1 MDIYVQIKNKK
12 GEVFKVVNL
21 GREEYLSFFKERLAK
36 LSETGGSD
44 FPVFSG
50 EFKAGNYLDVKKVKK
65 LKEEVKTIA
74 AIVGKDMENY
84 KEIIQK
90 RTQLENEIINRSS
103 LKSLMAIGLQRLE
116 ELLEQEG
123 EKPEAGTKPDKP
135 ETEIDRDEIRAELVS
150 MRKEIG
156 KLSESERLLEEERK
170 KFQTVFDIE
179 SLFDILSEST
189 KSSSGIYVKN

>member
-36 LSETGGSD
+36 SNGTGCGE
-44 FPVFSG
+44 FPVFFG

-65 LKEEVKTIA
+65 LKEEVKAIA
-74 AIVGKDMENY
+74 GIIGKDLENY

-90 RTQLENEIINRSS
+90 RTRLENEIINCSS
-103 LKSLMAIGLQRLE
+103 LKNLMAIGGRRLE
-116 ELLEQEG
+116 EILKAGDG
-123 EKPEAGTKPDKP
+123 EPDIEIK
-135 ETEIDRDEIRAELVS
+135 TELDSMLKGID
-150 MRKEIG
+150 
-156 KLSESERLLEEERK
+156 KLSESERLLETERK

-179 SLFDILSEST
+179 SLFDILSESI
-189 KSSSGIYVKN
+189 KSSSGIYIKN

>member
-12 GEVFKVVNL
+12 GEVLKVVNL
-21 GREEYLSFFKERLAK
+21 GREEYLSFFKELLAK
-36 LSETGGSD
+36 TNEKDGGD
-44 FPVFSG
+44 FPVFFG
-50 EFKAGNYLDVKKVKK
+50 EFKAGSYLDVKKVKK
-65 LKEEVKTIA
+65 LKEEVKAIA

-90 RTQLENEIINRSS
+90 RTQLENEIIDRSS
-103 LKSLMAIGLQRLE
+103 LKSLMAIGMQRLE
-116 ELLEQEG
+116 ELLEQED
-123 EKPEAGTKPDKP
+123 EKPEVGTKP
-135 ETEIDRDEIRAELVS
+135 ETEIDRDEIRAELDS

-156 KLSESERLLEEERK
+156 KLSERERLFEAERK
-170 KFQTVFDIE
+170 KFQTIFDIE

>member
-1 MDIYVQIKNKK
+1 M
-12 GEVFKVVNL
+12 E
-21 GREEYLSFFKERLAK
+21 
-36 LSETGGSD
+36 
-44 FPVFSG
+44 
-50 EFKAGNYLDVKKVKK
+50 KVKK
-65 LKEEVKTIA
+65 LKEEVKAIA

-90 RTQLENEIINRSS
+90 RAQLENEIINRSS
-103 LKSLMAIGLQRLE
+103 LKSLMAIGMQRLE

-123 EKPEAGTKPDKP
+123 EKPEAGTKP
-135 ETEIDRDEIRAELVS
+135 ETEIDRDEIRAELDS

-156 KLSESERLLEEERK
+156 KLSERERLLEAERK

>member
-21 GREEYLSFFKERLAK
+21 GREEYLSFFKKRLVK
-36 LSETGGSD
+36 SNETGGGD
-44 FPVFSG
+44 FPVFFG

-65 LKEEVKTIA
+65 LKEEVKAIA
-74 AIVGKDMENY
+74 GVIGKDLENY

-90 RTQLENEIINRSS
+90 RTQLENEIIDRSS
-103 LKSLMAIGLQRLE
+103 LKNLMAIGRRRLE
-116 ELLEQEG
+116 EMLNAG
-123 EKPEAGTKPDKP
+123 DGGPDVGTK
-135 ETEIDRDEIRAELVS
+135 AELDF
-150 MRKEIG
+150 MRKEID
-156 KLSESERLLEEERK
+156 KLSESERLLEAERK

-179 SLFDILSEST
+179 SLFDVLSESI

>member
-12 GEVFKVVNL
+12 GEVLKVVNL
-21 GREEYLSFFKERLAK
+21 GREEYLSFFKELLAK
-36 LSETGGSD
+36 TNETDGGD
-44 FPVFSG
+44 FPVFFG
-50 EFKAGNYLDVKKVKK
+50 EFKAGSYLDVKKVKK
-65 LKEEVKTIA
+65 LKEEVKAIA

-90 RTQLENEIINRSS
+90 RTQLENEIIDRSS
-103 LKSLMAIGLQRLE
+103 LKSLMAIGMQRLE

-123 EKPEAGTKPDKP
+123 EKPE
-135 ETEIDRDEIRAELVS
+135 TEIDRDEIRAELDS

-156 KLSESERLLEEERK
+156 KLSERERLLEAERK

-179 SLFDILSEST
+179 SLFDILSESI

>member
-36 LSETGGSD
+36 SSETGGGY
-44 FPVFSG
+44 FPVFST
-50 EFKAGNYLDVKKVKK
+50 EFKAGSYLDIKKVKK
-65 LKEEVKTIA
+65 LKEEVKAIA

-103 LKSLMAIGLQRLE
+103 LKSLMAIGMQRLE

-123 EKPEAGTKPDKP
+123 EKPEAGTKP
-135 ETEIDRDEIRAELVS
+135 ETEIDRDEIREELDS

-156 KLSESERLLEEERK
+156 KLSERELLLEAERK

-179 SLFDILSEST
+179 SLFDILSESI
-189 KSSSGIYVKN
+189 KSSSGIYVKS